1 MEIKMTENRY
11 MKKEDQP
18 LNNIPIKKKIPHI
31 LLAEDNHEMR
41 ALLSMSLRKNGY
53 EVTEFA
59 DGRGM
64 LDYYFSTD
72 PTRKEAAIDLIISD
86 IRMPFLTGME
96 LLEGLY
102 NAEGFPPVI
111 LITAFGDEE
120 THKQAYLFGAAA
132 VFDKPFD
139 IEDLVTTVQEITPSY

>member
-1 MEIKMTENRY
+1 MT
-11 MKKEDQP
+11 MKCA
-18 LNNIPIKKKIPHI
+18 NY
-31 LLAEDNHEMR
+31 
-41 ALLSMSLRKNGY
+41 LSMSLRKNGY
-53 EVTEFA
+53 EVTEFS

-72 PTRKEAAIDLIISD
+72 PAQKKAALDLIISD

-96 LLEGLY
+96 ILEGLH
-102 NAEGFPPVI
+102 NCEGFPPLI

-120 THKQAYLFGAAA
+120 THKQAYLLGAAA

-139 IEDLVTTVQEITPSY
+139 IEELIAKVQEIAPSY